1 MRAEEPPLRASTP
14 IPAIAE
20 LSVTPEALRGSS
32 QTAAW
37 GPEGREG

>member
-1 MRAEEPPLRASTP
+1 MQAEEPPLRASTP
-14 IPAIAE
+14 VPAVAE

-32 QTAAW
+32 PAAAW